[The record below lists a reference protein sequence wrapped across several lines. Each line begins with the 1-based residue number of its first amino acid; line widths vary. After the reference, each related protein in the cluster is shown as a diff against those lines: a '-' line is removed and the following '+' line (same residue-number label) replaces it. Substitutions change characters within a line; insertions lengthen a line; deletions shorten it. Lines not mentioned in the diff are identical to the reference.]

1 METKMK
7 TFLKAALL
15 SFILAAPATAHEQ
28 GIGPNGGMRVDA
40 APYRIELV
48 PAGTAVNIYIIM
60 EDDSAIDTSTM
71 KGTAILL
78 IDGKPVRVVL
88 VPKEPGV
95 LSAETGITVPDG
107 VKGVVQIIGADGKT
121 VQAKY

>member
-1 METKMK
+1 MK
-7 TFLKAALL
+7 AFLKAALL
-15 SFILAAPATAHEQ
+15 SFMLAAPATAHES

-40 APYRIELV
+40 APFRVELV
-48 PAGTAVNIYIIM
+48 PAGTAVNVYITM
-60 EDDSAIDTSTM
+60 DDDSAIDTSTM

-88 VPKEPGV
+88 APKEPGV
-95 LSAETGITVPDG
+95 LSAETGVAVPQG
-107 VKGVVQIIGADGKT
+107 VKGAVQITGADGKT